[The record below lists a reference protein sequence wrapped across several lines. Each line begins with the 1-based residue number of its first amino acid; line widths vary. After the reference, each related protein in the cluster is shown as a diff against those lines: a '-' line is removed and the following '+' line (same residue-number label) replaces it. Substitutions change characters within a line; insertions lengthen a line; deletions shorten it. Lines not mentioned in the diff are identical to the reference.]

1 MPAVNCSG
9 LNPHFLKLVDDIEI
23 WAGSSRTRKN
33 LKDPMEAVFRLA
45 KTDFNMDLKH
55 LMYDTTTLH
64 LTKGSGQEFIR
75 RLGSLNTKI
84 ENGSI
89 GNDFSQFFWQSSHF
103 GRKDPVIGSYLK
115 DMQKSSFEFR
125 SNELNDRGRFK
136 SITTSLIEYAKNL
149 GLSDRYG
156 LKNSQRYYN
165 KLDKQLIKAI
175 NDKDN
180 STITK
185 IRREID
191 TVVSSTN
198 LKVFD
203 DFIHLVEGQMPK
215 ALKEKYNIIK
225 SEADGGNKKS
235 QKIIESLDSGEQ
247 VLRLNDNDIAKYM
260 TDADGM
266 KIQDPNLYSA
276 LSQYNNL
283 MEGLHKTLRFGVDK
297 RIDSMV
303 ERLRI
308 NGDQKGADK
317 IDSLKELL
325 RGKLMPKYEQGFFPH
340 YVRDLTVDFM
350 DGLMPHLDNMQG
362 ATDQYN
368 LKKKMTI
375 EQAADQAK
383 LYISGH
389 AKSRPGERGDYEY
402 SRNFLNTVSNYIADV
417 NRFNYT
423 SYMDAHYLKSLSGIE
438 QIYRKDGNAKGYAE
452 NVTDYVSDL
461 HKAANGDN
469 NIPENTRALMR
480 SLLGIEFISKLGVN
494 PRAAARNFSQ
504 RLLDYVEWGPVMI
517 HKLKA
522 ELKTMTF
529 KGESAENY
537 IESILNKAGLLF
549 EEVSPEFMETG
560 LAEPASM
567 FKMRRW
573 NEATGKFELIEKS
586 NMSGVAGAISTIA
599 AKSSWLHRKAENSN
613 RKHTFKIAYAQMHRM
628 LNNNPSFRST
638 QKNPEATARAV
649 AENYAKEMVIL
660 NHFDYA
666 DYAKSPAVRSKLG
679 RFMLQFQH
687 YSFEFFERNAKIA
700 KEAKGDLLAGKL
712 FPNGEARGMEK
723 AYRMAIAYFIAP
735 IVAGMYTGV
744 DFSNLVAHDTGERIK
759 QLTAALSGDDEKIE
773 EAFYGKGP
781 LLGTLGGP
789 LISDII
795 DIGIMMDVINLDKN
809 SLFTIIA
816 GLEEYDRNNTSTDLS
831 KKIRLLN
838 SFAGRTM
845 ERHWPSISKGQ
856 LGWAIQQELGLYPT
870 AEKKKQQKRMK
881 RIRKQVIPKDIDSIL
896 RALEEGKYK

>member
-1 MPAVNCSG
+1 MPVNCSG
-9 LNPHFLKLVDDIEI
+9 LNPHFLKLVDDIEK
-23 WAGSSRTRKN
+23 WAGSARTVKN

-45 KTDFNMDLKH
+45 KTDFKMDLKH
-55 LMYDTTTLH
+55 LMYDTNTQW
-64 LTKGSGQEFIR
+64 LTKGAAREFNIR
-75 RLGSLNTKI
+75 LKQLNTMI

-89 GNDFSQFFWQSSHF
+89 GGEFAQFFWQSSHY
-103 GRKDPVIGSYLK
+103 GKKDPVIGSYLR
-115 DMQKSSFEFR
+115 DMQRSSFEFR

-136 SITTSLIEYAKNL
+136 EIVSSLTDYAKNL

-175 NDKDN
+175 NDGNQSKV
-180 STITK
+180 TE

-203 DFIHLVEGQMPK
+203 DFIHLVETQMPK
-215 ALKEKYNIIK
+215 AIQEKYKVIK
-225 SEADGGNKKS
+225 TKADGGDKRAEAFKKD
-235 QKIIESLDSGEQ
+235 LDSGEK
-247 VLRLNDNDIAKYM
+247 VLRLDDVDIAKYM
-260 TDADGM
+260 TDADGL
-266 KIQDPNLYSA
+266 KVQDPNLYKA

-308 NGDQKGADK
+308 NGDQKSADK
-317 IDSLKELL
+317 VESLKELL

-340 YVRDLTVDFM
+340 YVRDLTVDLM
-350 DGLMPHLDNMQG
+350 EGLMPHLDDLQG
-362 ATDQYN
+362 ASNPYIT
-368 LKKKMTI
+368 KKKMTI

-383 LYISGH
+383 LYLTGH
-389 AKSRPGERGDYEY
+389 IKKRPGERGDYEY

-417 NRFNYT
+417 NRFNYQ
-423 SYMDAHYLKSLSGIE
+423 SFMDAHFLKSLSGIE
-438 QIYRKDGNAKGYAE
+438 QIYRKDGTAKGYAE
-452 NVTDYVSDL
+452 NITDYVSDL

-469 NIPENTRALMR
+469 SIPENTRALMR
-480 SLLGIEFISKLGVN
+480 TLLGVEFISKLGVN

-517 HKLKA
+517 SKLKN
-522 ELKTMTF
+522 ELRTMTF
-529 KGESAENY
+529 KGHSDAETY
-537 IESILNKAGLLF
+537 IESVLNKAGLLF

-560 LAEPASM
+560 LAAPASM

-573 NEATGKFELIEKS
+573 NEETGKHELIEKS
-586 NMSGVAGAISTIA
+586 NISGVAGVVSTIA

-613 RKHTFKIAYAQMHRM
+613 RRHTFKIAFAQMHRM
-628 LNNNPSFRST
+628 LNNNPAFKEKGLSPM
-638 QKNPEATARAV
+638 KI

-666 DYAKSPAVRSKLG
+666 DYAKSPIVRSKVG
-679 RFMLQFQH
+679 RFALQFQH
-687 YSFEFFERNAKIA
+687 YSFEFFERNAKIMR
-700 KEAKGDLLAGKL
+700 
-712 FPNGEARGMEK
+712 EARGDIMSGQLMPGGDARGVAK
-723 AYRMAIAYFIAP
+723 AYRMAVAYFLAP
-735 IVAGMYTGV
+735 VVAGIYTGV
-744 DFSNLVAHDTGERIK
+744 DFSNLVAHDTAERLG
-759 QLTAALSGDDEKIE
+759 QLGAWLSGDKEKIE

-781 LLGTLGGP
+781 ILGTIGGP
-789 LISDII
+789 LVSDLV
-795 DIGIMMDVINLDKN
+795 DIGIMMDVINLDRK
-809 SLFTIIA
+809 SLLTVVA
-816 GLEEYDRNNTSTDLS
+816 GLEEYDRNNKSTDLS

-856 LGWAIQQELGLYPT
+856 LGWAVQQELGLYPT
-870 AEKKKQQKRMK
+870 AERKKQQKKMK
-881 RIRKQVIPKDIDSIL
+881 RIRKQVIPKDIDTVL
-896 RALEEGKYK
+896 RSFEEGKYK

>member
-1 MPAVNCSG
+1 MPVNCSG
-9 LNPHFLKLVDDIEI
+9 LNPHFLKLVDDIEK
-23 WAGSSRTRKN
+23 WAGSARTVKN

-45 KTDFNMDLKH
+45 KTDFKMDLKH
-55 LMYDTTTLH
+55 LMYDTNTQW
-64 LTKGSGQEFIR
+64 LTKGAAKEFNIR
-75 RLGSLNTKI
+75 LKQLNTMI

-89 GNDFSQFFWQSSHF
+89 GGEFAQFFWQSSHY
-103 GRKDPVIGSYLK
+103 GKKDPVIGSYLR
-115 DMQKSSFEFR
+115 DMQRSSFEFR

-136 SITTSLIEYAKNL
+136 EIVSSLTDYAKNL

-175 NDKDN
+175 NDGNQSKV
-180 STITK
+180 TE

-203 DFIHLVEGQMPK
+203 DFIHLVETQMPK
-215 ALKEKYNIIK
+215 AIQEKYKVIK
-225 SEADGGNKKS
+225 TKADGGDKRAEAFKKD
-235 QKIIESLDSGEQ
+235 LDSGDK
-247 VLRLNDNDIAKYM
+247 VLRLDDVDIAKYM
-260 TDADGM
+260 TDADGL
-266 KIQDPNLYSA
+266 KVQDPNLYKA

-308 NGDQKGADK
+308 NGDQKSADK
-317 IDSLKELL
+317 VESLKELL

-340 YVRDLTVDFM
+340 YVRDLTVDLM
-350 DGLMPHLDNMQG
+350 EGLMPHLDDLQG
-362 ATDQYN
+362 ASNPYIT
-368 LKKKMTI
+368 KKKMTI

-383 LYISGH
+383 LYLTGH
-389 AKSRPGERGDYEY
+389 IKKRPGERGDYEY

-417 NRFNYT
+417 NRFNYQ
-423 SYMDAHYLKSLSGIE
+423 SFMDAHFLKSLSGIE
-438 QIYRKDGNAKGYAE
+438 QIYRKDGTAKGYAE
-452 NVTDYVSDL
+452 NITDYVSDL

-469 NIPENTRALMR
+469 SIPENTRALMR
-480 SLLGIEFISKLGVN
+480 TLLGVEFISKLGVN

-517 HKLKA
+517 SKLKN
-522 ELKTMTF
+522 ELRTMTF
-529 KGESAENY
+529 KGHSDAETY
-537 IESILNKAGLLF
+537 IESVLNKAGLLF

-560 LAEPASM
+560 LAAPASM

-573 NEATGKFELIEKS
+573 NEETGKHELIEKS
-586 NMSGVAGAISTIA
+586 NISGVAGVVSTIA

-613 RKHTFKIAYAQMHRM
+613 RRHTFKIAFAQMHRM
-628 LNNNPSFRST
+628 LNNNPAFKEKGLSPM
-638 QKNPEATARAV
+638 KI

-666 DYAKSPAVRSKLG
+666 DYAKSPIVRSKVG
-679 RFMLQFQH
+679 RFALQFQH
-687 YSFEFFERNAKIA
+687 YSFEFFERNAKIMR
-700 KEAKGDLLAGKL
+700 
-712 FPNGEARGMEK
+712 EARGDIMSGQLMPGGDARGVAK
-723 AYRMAIAYFIAP
+723 AYRMAVAYFLAP
-735 IVAGMYTGV
+735 VVAGIYTGV
-744 DFSNLVAHDTGERIK
+744 DFSNLVAHDTAERLG
-759 QLTAALSGDDEKIE
+759 QLGAWLSGDKEKIE

-781 LLGTLGGP
+781 ILGTIGGP
-789 LISDII
+789 LVSDLV
-795 DIGIMMDVINLDKN
+795 DIGIMMDVINLDRK
-809 SLFTIIA
+809 SLLTVVA
-816 GLEEYDRNNTSTDLS
+816 GLEEYDRNNKSTDLS

-856 LGWAIQQELGLYPT
+856 LGWAVQQELGLYPT
-870 AEKKKQQKRMK
+870 AERKKQQKKMK
-881 RIRKQVIPKDIDSIL
+881 RIRKQVIPKDIDTVL
-896 RALEEGKYK
+896 RSLEEGKYK